1 MESSHPFDVFR
12 SASLLLPL
20 VCWVLAGGGFGS
32 SCTVNPSSTSDTVS
46 CSVDQTSIDTS
57 GWVGINSN
65 VWGDGEAFSTLAS
78 DRFIGLAQS
87 FQPLSGVSGNEY
99 QLLLQMVSSATDIT
113 LSGTLTAA
121 IESDIGEGPT
131 GVVIASATADVQ
143 SLSRTSAALV
153 TFTSTATFSLTAYQT
168 YWLTLS
174 SSSAASSKNFV
185 AWLGSKTDPLTT
197 GKASAKRHS
206 TGLWDSSN
214 LGAGRDFAFR
224 LNCKSVS
231 STPTPSPSPTPSA
244 SATGTSLTLK
254 GGLQ

>member
-1 MESSHPFDVFR
+1 MKSNRPVEVCR
-12 SASLLLPL
+12 SVSLLLPL
-20 VCWVLAGGGFGS
+20 VCCALAGGGLGG
-32 SCTVNPSSTSDTVS
+32 SCTVNPSSPSSTVS
-46 CSVDQTSIDTS
+46 CSVDQTSTDTS

-65 VWGDGEAFSTLAS
+65 VWGDGEAFSTLGS
-78 DRFIGLAQS
+78 DRFVGLAQS
-87 FQPLSGVSGNEY
+87 FQPLSGVSGDQY
-99 QLLLQMVSSATDIT
+99 QLLLQVVTSATDIT

-121 IESDIGEGPT
+121 LESDIGEGPT
-131 GVVIASATADVQ
+131 GVVVASATADVQ

-153 TFTSTATFSLTAYQT
+153 TFTSTAKFSLTAYQT

-206 TGLWDSSN
+206 TGLWDSST

-224 LNCKSVS
+224 LNCSSVT
-231 STPTPSPSPTPSA
+231 STPTPTPSA
-244 SATGTSLTLK
+244 SATGTSLALT
-254 GGLQ
+254 GGIQ